1 MKIELVTKRQ
11 NPNLREDAELMTGKV
26 GRRTNGE
33 LERINLELERFK
45 AGAVETFDI
54 NSFVKSQFKGLNHPD
69 YDARRWAGQTFEN
82 VNLNGVDL
90 LFESPYGFILRK
102 NAVPLAVSSFEVTED
117 SPGILV
123 RQLQGIEGAVKELQP
138 LKWSKL
144 LLSQIISFADRN
156 DIPEVFVLPYSRNTY
171 RFMRRDRFFIKGE
184 RDNGFLIYDV
194 TARRGG
200 FEYDEGRQVYVR
212 KNPVIESKNL

>member
-11 NPNLREDAELMTGKV
+11 DANLEEDAEPMTGRHSDRKIL
-26 GRRTNGE
+26 RD
-33 LERINLELERFK
+33 LERFRT
-45 AGAVETFDI
+45 GAVETFDI
-54 NSFVKSQFKGLNHPD
+54 NPFIKSKFKSLNYSE
-69 YDARRWAGQTFEN
+69 YDIRRWAGQTFKD

-90 LFESPYGFILRK
+90 LFESPYGFILKK
-102 NAVPLAVSSFEVTED
+102 NAVPLAVSSFEVTENT
-117 SPGILV
+117 PGILV

-144 LLSQIISFADRN
+144 LLSRIISFADRN

-194 TARRGG
+194 TARRSG

-212 KNPVIESKNL
+212 KKPVIESKNL